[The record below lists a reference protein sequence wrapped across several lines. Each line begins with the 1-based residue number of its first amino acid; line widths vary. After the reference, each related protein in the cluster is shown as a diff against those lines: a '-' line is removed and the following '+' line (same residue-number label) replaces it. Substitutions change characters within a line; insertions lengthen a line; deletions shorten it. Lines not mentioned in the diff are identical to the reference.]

1 MGIRGLRALFPNI
14 DFQPEGPELS
24 MSEMKKLQEDHFK
37 AIKSSDA
44 IYVINPDGYIGTMV
58 TAEIGYAIG
67 QNKAVFYSEETGEIE
82 LDALASGII
91 SLDNLQEFVKI

>member
-1 MGIRGLRALFPNI
+1 MEHYGIKGLFPNI

-24 MSEMKKLQEDHFK
+24 MMEMKKLQEDHFS

-44 IYVINPDGYIGTMV
+44 IYVINPEGYIGTMV
-58 TAEIGYAIG
+58 TAE
-67 QNKAVFYSEETGEIE
+67 TGKIE

-91 SLDNLQEFVKI
+91 SLDKLQELGKT